1 MRPEAFV
8 QTMSTPFRNAFPQY
22 CDIIGLYDTRSS
34 KMNPAVNAYKD
45 RIAERIKNYYQM
57 KDQMKDKQLDYPV
70 DDVKFT
76 TLDPRRAS
84 RRVSAVQVQKTKLN
98 MDDKASSHNISTI
111 SNYINRQQ
119 DNDELASP
127 ASIYGP
133 YQELNKGLVDEE

>member
-22 CDIIGLYDTRSS
+22 CDIIGLYDSRSN

-45 RIAERIKNYYQM
+45 RIAERIKNYYDM
-57 KDQMKDKQLDYPV
+57 KDQMKDKQLDYPI
-70 DDVKFT
+70 DDVKLT
-76 TLDPRRAS
+76 NLDPRKAS
-84 RRVSAVQVQKTKLN
+84 RRPSAIQVQKTKLN
-98 MDDKASSHNISTI
+98 VDDKVSSQNLSTI

-127 ASIYGP
+127 SIYGP